1 MIYPTIAEL
10 FLKITEKYQDSKIAF
25 RYKINETWVE
35 LNYQQ
40 LRDRVEHLA
49 LGLMELGVHKGDRIG
64 IVSENR
70 IEWIISSLAIN
81 SIGAIDVPVFPILT
95 AKQEEFV
102 FSDCG
107 ATAIVVS
114 NNFQLKK
121 VLEFKE
127 RLASLR
133 HIIVMNDNF
142 DCNDLFVKSL
152 SEIEVRGKEI
162 KSDKNRQHIFEDTI
176 AKIQPDDLLTIIYT
190 SGTTGTP
197 KGVMLSHNNIS
208 SNIHA
213 CWDLIGDVSND
224 TSLTFLPFCHA
235 YERTT
240 GFLTLFSGGTTI
252 NLAESIESVAS
263 NISEVKPTIM
273 TTVPKLMETIKKKV
287 YAKMEKEKPATKKI
301 FFWAMKIG
309 IKKAKMKTMGKSN
322 MFINAQFRIA
332 DKLVF
337 SKLRDRLGGRLEK
350 FISGGAALADDVYEF
365 FLAIGINVLQGY
377 GLTEASPVVAAN
389 RLEHIEI
396 GTIGLPLYNVEVKL
410 ADDGEILVKGPN
422 VMKGYWNDE
431 AATKTAIDEEGWLYT
446 GDIGIWTERGS
457 IKITDR
463 KKNLFISSGGK
474 NIAPQPIENLLQQ
487 SKFIEHVM
495 LIGDSREYNTALI
508 SPDFNQLKDLATE
521 FGIEFDNVSELIGN
535 EKIIR
540 HIKNDIDYLQKDL
553 SKFERVRRFQ
563 LLSSSFSVDSGEL
576 SPKMSIKRHVV
587 ERKYSDLIEN
597 MYS

>member
-1 MIYPTIAEL
+1 MNYPTVSEL
-10 FLKITEKYQDSKIAF
+10 FVKVTDKYRDTKTALRFKKNDEWHEITF
-25 RYKINETWVE
+25 
-35 LNYQQ
+35 QQ
-40 LRDRVEHLA
+40 LRDKVENLT
-49 LGLMELGVHKGDRIG
+49 LGLMELGIHKSDRVG

-70 IEWIISSLAIN
+70 VEWILSALAIN

-102 FSDCG
+102 FSDCS
-107 ATAIVVS
+107 TSAIIVS

-127 RLASLR
+127 RLQSLR

-142 DCNDLFVKSL
+142 ECNEVFVKCFT
-152 SEIEVRGKEI
+152 EIQDRGAEI
-162 KSDKNRQHIFEDTI
+162 KAQKNRKHIYLETI
-176 AKIQPDDLLTIIYT
+176 AKIQADDLLTIIYT

-213 CWDLIGDVSND
+213 CWDLIGDVSED
-224 TSLTFLPFCHA
+224 VSLSFLPFCHA
-235 YERTT
+235 YERTA
-240 GFLTLFSGGTTI
+240 GFLTLLMGGTTVNI
-252 NLAESIESVAS
+252 AESIESVAS
-263 NISEVKPTIM
+263 NLAEVKPTIM
-273 TTVPKLMETIKKKV
+273 TTVPKFMETIKKKV
-287 YAKMEKEKPATKKI
+287 FAKMEKEKGTSKKV
-301 FFWAMKIG
+301 FFWAMKVG
-309 IKKAKMKTMGKSN
+309 IKYARLKTQNKSN
-322 MFINAQFRIA
+322 IFLNTQYRIA

-337 SKLRDRLGGRLEK
+337 SKLRERIGGRLDK
-350 FISGGAALADDVYEF
+350 FISGGAALTDDVFEF
-365 FLAIGINVLQGY
+365 FLAIGVKVLQGY

-396 GTIGLPLYNVEVKL
+396 GSIGLPLYNVEVKL
-410 ADDGEILVKGPN
+410 AEDGEILVKGPN

-431 AATKTAIDEEGWLYT
+431 AATKAAIDENGWLYT
-446 GDIGIWTERGS
+446 GDIGIITERGS

-463 KKNLFISSGGK
+463 KKDLFISSGGK

-487 SKFIEHVM
+487 SKFIEHVV

-508 SPDFNQLKDLATE
+508 SPDFNQLKELADE
-521 FGIEFDNVSELIGN
+521 FNVKYDNLIELIAN
-535 EKIIR
+535 EKIIK
-540 HIKNDIDYLQKDL
+540 HIKSEIDYLQRDL
-553 SKFERVRRFQ
+553 AKFERVRRFQ
-563 LLSSSFSVDSGEL
+563 LVSQPFSVDNGEL